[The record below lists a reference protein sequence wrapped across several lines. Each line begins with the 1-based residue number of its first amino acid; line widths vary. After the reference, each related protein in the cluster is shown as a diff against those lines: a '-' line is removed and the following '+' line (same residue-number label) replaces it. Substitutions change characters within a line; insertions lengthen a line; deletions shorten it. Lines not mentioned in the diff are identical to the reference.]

1 MLGAIIGDVSGSR
14 FEWDNLKSKDFDL
27 LTYRCHPTDD
37 SNMTLAV
44 AQSILQ
50 ADGDWRR
57 LSALA
62 TTCMRDF
69 GHRYPHGYGGR
80 FKQWLQSDNP
90 QPYGS

>member
-50 ADGDWRR
+50 ADQD
-57 LSALA
+57 
-62 TTCMRDF
+62 
-69 GHRYPHGYGGR
+69 
-80 FKQWLQSDNP
+80 
-90 QPYGS
+90 